1 MSDRTAVW
9 VGMLTLAAF
18 ILPVRAMATQD
29 PGELQRRLARLDAL
43 EREAAETLARADSL
57 RRERLDTV
65 RSGGLVILVRPG
77 DAGLVR
83 HAAPSAWAAL
93 DSLYGDEA
101 RALAAEP
108 FLFYIMTRPVRYLP
122 PQADRLQRVMA
133 GEDATSDDVS
143 RQLIVAGGA
152 AMRARGDTAFT
163 NWLGPILLPAIHAGA
178 QFGRVYVEL
187 VTAPSVAVRHCY
199 DGDVAGC
206 RAALGLL
213 DGHDPVAVWFDARER
228 RALVQRRTVVELR
241 TVRAAAD
248 ACLTGKSDAGCL
260 EVLHAVEFLE
270 PPLSI
275 EARHS
280 LARLALAAG
289 GRAAYGRLQR
299 SVGRPLSERLAIAAA
314 LPSDSLMARWRSTIL
329 AARPKAVTL
338 AARGAWIALG
348 WAVVFGLLALRSTR
362 WR

>member
-1 MSDRTAVW
+1 MSDRMAVC
-9 VGMLTLAAF
+9 VGVLALAGF
-18 ILPVRAMATQD
+18 VLPIRGSATQD
-29 PGELQRRLARLDAL
+29 PEALKRRLRQIAVL
-43 EREAAETLARADSL
+43 ERDAAVTLARADSL

-65 RSGGLVILVRPG
+65 RSGALVILVRPG

-83 HAAPSAWAAL
+83 SAAPSAWSAL

-101 RALAAEP
+101 RALTAQP

-122 PQADRLQRVMA
+122 PQAHHLQRVMA
-133 GEDATSDDVS
+133 AEDATSDDVA
-143 RQLIVAGGA
+143 RQLIVGGGA

-163 NWLGPILLPAIHAGA
+163 SWLGPILLPAIHASA
-178 QFGRVYVEL
+178 QHGRIYVEL
-187 VTAPSVAVRHCY
+187 VTAPSVAVRQCY
-199 DGDVAGC
+199 GGDVAGC

-213 DGHDPVAVWFDARER
+213 DGRDPVAVWYDAAER
-228 RALVQRRTVVELR
+228 RALVRRRTVVDLR
-241 TVRAAAD
+241 RVRAASD
-248 ACLTGKSDAGCL
+248 ACLTGNSDAGCI
-260 EVLHAVEFLE
+260 EVLHSVEFLE
-270 PPLSI
+270 PPLST

-280 LARLALAAG
+280 LARMALAAG

-299 SVGRPLSERLAIAAA
+299 SVGQPLSERLAIAAA
-314 LPSDSLMARWRSTIL
+314 LPTDTLMARWRSAIL